1 MQLTSSRLFLRPVEP
16 TDVQRLFAIYGD
28 PKTNMFNPAG
38 PFPDLAFAEEVLNR
52 WLAHWQS
59 FPFGNWAICLRE
71 HPDEVIGFGG
81 LSVREF
87 AGKPVNNLGYRL
99 AKEAWGNGFATEF
112 ARRVIAY
119 GFDECQL
126 PVIDAAVRQDHIASQ
141 QVLEKAG
148 LRCYGQVHDVPG
160 APASLVY
167 ELRAQT
173 WRDQGTPK

>member
-1 MQLTSSRLFLRPVEP
+1 M
-16 TDVQRLFAIYGD
+16 
-28 PKTNMFNPAG
+28 
-38 PFPDLAFAEEVLNR
+38 
-52 WLAHWQS
+52 
-59 FPFGNWAICLRE
+59 
-71 HPDEVIGFGG
+71 
-81 LSVREF
+81 REF

-99 AKEAWGNGFATEF
+99 AKEAWGKGFATEF